1 VVKPQDDKKLTK
13 SYFKTL
19 MKTYSKIIGT
29 GSYLPEKIL
38 TNFDLEKFV
47 DTSNEWIVER
57 TGIHKRHIA
66 KDSETALTMAEIAA
80 RNAMDAAGLTPADI
94 GMIII
99 ATTTPEKI
107 FPSTACLL
115 QEKLGI
121 SGCPAFD
128 LNSAACAGFM
138 YALSIADQ
146 YIKTGAVKNALVIGS
161 EVMSRVLD
169 WTDRTTCV
177 LFGDGAGAVILG
189 PSEEP
194 GILSTHIHA
203 DGMHKDVLYLDFAYI
218 TPNDPNKALHIKM
231 SGNQLFKLAVNI
243 LSDLFDETLA
253 INSLQKSDVTWLV
266 PHQANIRI
274 IQAMAKS
281 LNLPLD
287 RVAITLDEQGNT
299 SSASIPLALDKAVRE
314 GKIKRG
320 DMLMLEGFGGGL
332 GWGSALIKY

>member
-1 VVKPQDDKKLTK
+1 
-13 SYFKTL
+13 
-19 MKTYSKIIGT
+19 MTYSQIIGT

-38 TNFDLEKFV
+38 TNFDLEKIV
-47 DTSNEWIVER
+47 DTSNDWIIER
-57 TGIHKRHIA
+57 TGILQRHIA
-66 KDSETALTMAEIAA
+66 AEDETALTMAEVAA
-80 RNAMDAAGLTPADI
+80 RRAMTAAGLTPNDI

-99 ATTTPEKI
+99 ATTTPEKV

-115 QEKLGI
+115 QERLGI
-121 SGCPAFD
+121 SGCGAFD

-146 YIKTGAVKNALVIGS
+146 YVRSKSANNILVIGS

-189 PSEEP
+189 ASETP

-203 DGMHKDVLYLDFAYI
+203 DGNHKDVLYLDLLRGKSVAVYE
-218 TPNDPNKALHIKM
+218 ALSIKM
-231 SGNQLFKLAVNI
+231 VGSQLFKLAVNI
-243 LSDLFDETLA
+243 LGDLFDETLA
-253 INSLQKSDVTWLV
+253 KNSLEKSSVDWLV

-274 IQAMAKS
+274 IQAMAKKLS
-281 LNLPLD
+281 LPLD

-299 SSASIPLALDKAVRE
+299 SSASIPLALDKAIRE
-314 GKIKRG
+314 GKIQRG
-320 DMLMLEGFGGGL
+320 HMLMLEGFGGGL
-332 GWGSALIKY
+332 TWGSALIKY